1 MQPNPYNP
9 QPVQIEEPLVV
20 QRTGPAGWV
29 VRLPKDAGKETLREF
44 VEILGKQ
51 DLALAAYY
59 SAKGE
64 TAVSDGGIRGL
75 RAGWN
80 YWRRSWPGSNA

>member
-9 QPVQIEEPLVV
+9 AVQPVQIEEPLVV

-29 VRLPKDAGKETLREF
+29 VRLPQNAGQETLQAF

-51 DLALAAYY
+51 DLELAAHY

-64 TAVSDGGIRGL
+64 KDAPES
-75 RAGWN
+75 
-80 YWRRSWPGSNA
+80 GSQN